1 MKAPRTQG
9 IRRNLGRNL
18 LTALLY
24 FLCGFGMVRLAN
36 VYGYSIPLFAPA
48 GFALGAYLCWGPR
61 ILPGIWLGSLTF
73 TMFLWSSMAAVPG
86 FTLLGFFPVATFI
99 ALGAVIQTA
108 TGALLLRYGVGS
120 INPLTRIQDVLIFIF
135 GVGALNSTI
144 HSTLAQTSLLLGG
157 FLQPDQFAS
166 AWMTWWLGD
175 AMGILT
181 VTPLFM
187 VYLSTGPIRLTRS
200 QALEATALAFFF
212 YFTTQMAFGDWL
224 IYWHYPLVYL
234 LFPVLV
240 WSAFRFRQAGAVIAI
255 LLVSLAAI
263 WGTAQGRGPM
273 ALQTV
278 ESSLRLLQFY
288 LLVLTI
294 MTLILTAA
302 ISETE
307 AAEQRT
313 SSLGRILENSSNEIF
328 VFDAKTLRFLQVNLG
343 ARQNLGYSMKE
354 LAQLTPLDL
363 KPHFTREKFFKMLE
377 PLQGEL
383 QQIVFETHHRRKDG
397 STYPVEMRIQY
408 SEMASRPVYFAI
420 VQDITEKKKAEEEL
434 FKYRHNLEE
443 LVEQRTADLE
453 SAHRQLMHAEKL
465 SATGKLAASM
475 AHEFNNPIFGIRSV
489 LEKVFRRGNLQEK
502 DRDFVSLAIK
512 ECDRIS
518 NLIKKLLNFHSPSS
532 DKKEVFNFHEAV
544 EDMVFLIKKKLK
556 EKNIDLVRSYSS
568 DVKNI
573 EAVPDQIR
581 QVILN
586 ILQNAEEAITEPHG
600 SIGIRTSLEKSNI
613 HLEITDTGQGISP
626 GTMKN
631 IFDPFFTTKP
641 LVKGTGLGLSVS
653 YGIVKMHGG
662 DIRVDSKP
670 GQGTRFT
677 VILPVKAR
685 NLHID
690 ILQNPA
696 LLSFNQKEPDSTPP
710 HS

>member
-1 MKAPRTQG
+1 MKVFRSHRIQHS
-9 IRRNLGRNL
+9 LGRNL

-24 FLCGFGMVRLAN
+24 FLCGFGMVHLAN

-48 GFALGAYLCWGPR
+48 GFALGAYLRWGAG

-73 TMFLWSSMAAVPG
+73 TVFLWSSMASVRE
-86 FTLLGFFPVATFI
+86 FTLLEFFPVATFI

-108 TGALLLRYGVGS
+108 TGALLLKYGVGS
-120 INPLTRIQDVLIFIF
+120 INPLTRIRDVLIFIF

-157 FLQPDQFAS
+157 FLEQDQFAS
-166 AWMTWWLGD
+166 AWVTWWLGD
-175 AMGILT
+175 TMGVLT
-181 VTPLFM
+181 VAPLFM
-187 VYLSTGPIRLTRS
+187 VYLSGTLRLRRS

-255 LLVSLAAI
+255 LFVSLAAI

-273 ALQTV
+273 ALQTI

-328 VFDAKTLRFLQVNLG
+328 VFDAQTLKFLQVNLG
-343 ARQNLGYSMKE
+343 ARQNLGYSMRE
-354 LAQLTPLDL
+354 LEELTPLQL
-363 KPHFTREKFFKMLE
+363 KPHFTLEKFIKMLE

-434 FKYRHNLEE
+434 FKYRHKLEE

-475 AHEFNNPIFGIRSV
+475 AHEFNNPIYGIRSV
-489 LEKVFRRGNLQEK
+489 LEKIFRRGNLQEK

-544 EDMVFLIKKKLK
+544 EDMVFLTKKKLK
-556 EKNIDLVRSYSS
+556 EKNIDLIRNYSPQ
-568 DVKNI
+568 VKNI

-586 ILQNAEEAITEPHG
+586 ILQNAEEAITEPQG
-600 SIGIRTSLEKSNI
+600 NISIRTDLEKNNI
-613 HLEITDTGQGISP
+613 HLEITDTGQGIP
-626 GTMKN
+626 PDGMKN

-641 LVKGTGLGLSVS
+641 SVKGTGLGLSVS

-662 DIRVDSKP
+662 DIQVESKP
-670 GQGTRFT
+670 GEGTRFI

-685 NLHID
+685 NLHTD
-690 ILQNPA
+690 VLQDPA
-696 LLSFNQKEPDSTPP
+696 LQSFNQNPP
-710 HS
+710 GSDPPLT